1 MDVSKPVQKPIFVL
15 SITTF
20 YPLYSMDGEAIYYQG
35 PHELQNIA
43 DGPQKLINLILKIC
57 H

>member
-1 MDVSKPVQKPIFVL
+1 
-15 SITTF
+15 
-20 YPLYSMDGEAIYYQG
+20 MDGEAIYYQG